1 MEDTVDIEMKFRLSE
16 KKSVEEYRK
25 NIEKMINALMPR
37 VDMPMAITGFLL
49 AVSGTIPIFIVLLN
63 SSLLKRTLSPLSLVV
78 IFLSIIASFFGY
90 MLIHKSTERDW
101 L

>member
-1 MEDTVDIEMKFRLSE
+1 MEDAVDIGMKFKFSE

-25 NIEKMINALMPR
+25 NIEKMVNALMPR
-37 VDMPMAITGFLL
+37 VDIPMAITGFLL
-49 AVSGTIPIFIVLLN
+49 AVSGMIPIFIILLN
-63 SSLLKRTLSPLSLVV
+63 SAVSGSHLSPLSLVV